1 MTDQTSTP
9 EKNRQGASVETDIIV
24 SIIEHGDSNEQNFK
38 AENASQTVFSD
49 GLELEDENLTVCLGS
64 INIYFFYFHFYA
76 CFGMLSTGMGESF
89 LLSEDEPLTP
99 NIDGVIAL

>member
-49 GLELEDENLTVCLGS
+49 GLELEDENLTVCLGL
-64 INIYFFYFHFYA
+64 F
-76 CFGMLSTGMGESF
+76 SF
-89 LLSEDEPLTP
+89 LCLFWH
-99 NIDGVIAL
+99 VINRYG